1 MTTPQTAP
9 GRPAR
14 PVAALAAASFLS
26 LLPPVFAAAPAAAPA
41 APAREGAEVVRMEA
55 VVATGTRF
63 APRTA
68 TESLVPIDVLSNLDL
83 NVGGYTEPAQMLQAL
98 VPSFNFPRAT
108 IGDGTDHIRPATLR
122 GLAPDQTLLL
132 VNGKRRHTS
141 ALVNVNGF
149 VGRGSVSIDL
159 NAIPGSAIGRVEV
172 LRDGAAAQYGSDA
185 IAGVLNVVLDR
196 TPGTVFSATY
206 GFTKEGDGIVRE
218 ASLAHGVALAEK
230 GFLNVSLFSRER
242 GGTNRSAPD
251 TRQQYFGRVT
261 ATGALN
267 TLNGNVNSG
276 LVPTAGTGTG
286 AAAAPASTF
295 TLDPREA
302 AFPRV
307 NHWQGDSDTRD
318 QGVFLNAELPLDTNV
333 TGYLFGGSTRRDGK
347 SAGFFRRPG
356 DDRTVRAIYPNGF
369 LPKINSDITDN
380 SIGGGVRGRAGTWN
394 WDASSVW
401 GANGFAFTITDTANA
416 TLGANSPTRFR
427 AGKLNFGQLVNNLD
441 FSGAV
446 DAGLRAPL
454 QVALGAEFRRD
465 RYEIEAGEPD
475 SYRDGGVRVL
485 DGPNAGALA
494 APGAQVF
501 PGFRPSDATKQT
513 RSNWAAYA
521 ELENKL
527 AESFTGTLAIRHE
540 DYTDFGAETT
550 FKAAGRLA
558 LSGAAALRGSASTG
572 FRAPHLAQQWFS
584 STATNFIGGVPFDNK
599 TFPVADP
606 VARLMGARPLEAETS
621 INYSLGAT
629 YAARGLSLALDFYE
643 VSIDDRIVLSSTFI
657 DPAGVSLIKDFL
669 ARNGQSQAIGGRFF
683 TNAVDTRTQGV
694 DLDLH
699 YTIRPAGLG
708 KVTFNLG
715 ANHNRTK
722 VTRASATPAA
732 LQALTLIPLFDVTE
746 RTRMEKGQP
755 RQNLNLALR
764 WEPSSSW
771 STNLR
776 LVRYGEVTASA
787 TDNSGWAQARID
799 ALTPGY
805 DVSYAPA
812 VPSIN
817 ASGAA
822 VPTTQRQVLQTFGA
836 KWVTDLEVTYRMGR
850 RLTVSVGANNL
861 LDVYPTTNIR
871 STAAFQGSD
880 NAGIFPYNGISPFGF
895 NGAFYYTKVALR
907 F

>member
-1 MTTPQTAP
+1 MYSPHSD
-9 GRPAR
+9 PAR
-14 PVAALAAASFLS
+14 YSGRSFRAGLLALAALFAV
-26 LLPPVFAAAPAAAPA
+26 PAAFAAQAPATP
-41 APAREGAEVVRMEA
+41 RTEGEGVVKLEA
-55 VVATGTRF
+55 VVTAGTRF
-63 APRTA
+63 NPRTV
-68 TESLVPIDVLSNLDL
+68 TESLVPIDLLTNVDL
-83 NVGGYTEPAQMLQAL
+83 NLGGYTESAQMLQAL

-108 IGDGTDHIRPATLR
+108 IGDGTDHIRPAMLR

-159 NAIPGSAIGRVEV
+159 NAIPAAAIGRLEV
-172 LRDGAAAQYGSDA
+172 LRDGASAQYGSDA

-196 TPGTVFSATY
+196 TMGYGLNATY

-218 ASLAHGVALAEK
+218 ASAYYGAPLGK
-230 GFLNVSLFSRER
+230 DGFIYTSIFSRDR
-242 GGTNRSAPD
+242 GGTNRSQPD

-261 ATGALN
+261 ATGAAN
-267 TLNGNVNSG
+267 TLNGN
-276 LVPTAGTGTG
+276 LGTGL
-286 AAAAPASTF
+286 APANATY

-302 AFPRV
+302 GFARL
-307 NHWQGDSDTRD
+307 NHWQGDSETRD
-318 QGVFLNAELPLDTNV
+318 QGLFLNGEVPVDAGTTAYV
-333 TGYLFGGSTRRDGK
+333 FGGWTKRDGK

-369 LPKINSDITDN
+369 LPKINSDITDQ
-380 SIGGGVRGRAGTWN
+380 SLGGGLRGKAGAWN
-394 WDASSVW
+394 WDASSQW
-401 GANGFAFTITDTANA
+401 GANEFVFTITDTANA

-427 AGKLNFGQLVNNLD
+427 AGALEFSQLVNNLD
-441 FSGAV
+441 LTGSV
-446 DAGLRAPL
+446 DGGFRAPVK
-454 QVALGAEFRRD
+454 VALGAEFRRD
-465 RYEIEAGEPD
+465 RYQIKAGEPD
-475 SYRDGGVRVL
+475 SYRDGGVRIL
-485 DGPNAGALA
+485 DGPNAGNLA

-501 PGFRPSDATKQT
+501 PGFRPSDATSQA
-513 RSNWAAYA
+513 RSNWGFYVDMEN
-521 ELENKL
+521 ELASN
-527 AESFTGTLAIRHE
+527 FTGTLAARYE
-540 DYTDFGAETT
+540 DYSDFGS
-550 FKAAGRLA
+550 KATVKTSGRLA
-558 LSGAAALRGSASTG
+558 LSKAAALRGSASTG

-606 VARLMGARPLEAETS
+606 VAKLMGATPLKPESSVNFS
-621 INYSLGAT
+621 IGTT
-629 YAARGLSLALDFYE
+629 YAAKGFSFALDFYE
-643 VSIDDRIVLSSTFI
+643 VTIEDRIVLSSTFI
-657 DPAGVSLIKDFL
+657 DPSGVSLIKDFL

-694 DLDLH
+694 DLDMH

-708 KVTFNLG
+708 KMTFNLG

-722 VTRASATPAA
+722 VTRAAATPSA

-746 RTRMEKGQP
+746 RTRMERGQP
-755 RQNLNLALR
+755 RDNLNLALR
-764 WEPSSSW
+764 WEPTSQW
-771 STNLR
+771 STHLR
-776 LVRYGEVTASA
+776 FVRYGEVTASA

-805 DVSYAPA
+805 NVAFEPA

-817 ASGAA
+817 ASGAPVA
-822 VPTTQRQVLQTFGA
+822 TTQKQVLQTFDP
-836 KWVTDLEVTYRMGR
+836 KWVTDLEVSYRMGR
-850 RLTVSVGANNL
+850 RFSISVGANNL

-880 NAGIFPYNGISPFGF
+880 NVGIFPYSGISPFGF
-895 NGAFYYTKVALR
+895 NGAFYYSKVSLK